1 MPGSESDKLHD
12 TGAVHH
18 EIPLTWK
25 LGAAFALLLLA
36 IVVAAILTIPLS
48 CVLNDWPQP
57 VCRMVQA
64 VMP

>member
-1 MPGSESDKLHD
+1 MPGSESSKLYD
-12 TGAVHH
+12 TGVAHH

-36 IVVAAILTIPLS
+36 IVVAALLIIPLS